1 MLPFSRKARWS
12 LDSLTPPWGEMVS
25 IYDHIRA
32 APDRQSLPDEP
43 LLRKKY
49 KFGWVGGALDGV
61 FGRHTARG
69 ESTKKVFESVEALRR
84 LLQEANKETLTN
96 LYDLIVR
103 DSILSFIDE
112 VLEELNK
119 SKLSVDSGRLLE
131 TQNSEIRSW
140 MLREGFRN
148 EVMDE
153 YLACI
158 CARAGRLHEA
168 LQQQVVDEAL
178 LEGAADMLRA
188 LLPGRGPAEGI
199 DDYTQGADS
208 CESYINLVWAR
219 RGLGLKHFLTVA
231 EMRRFLSAPEGW
243 DKRDKLGWTESRRR
257 TLLAL
262 CDDVF
267 AREEWRAQVAEEL
280 ASVDEQAFYVADTA
294 AKELSIDTWDV

>member
-103 DSILSFIDE
+103 E
-112 VLEELNK
+112 VTA
-119 SKLSVDSGRLLE
+119 DHIADDRL
-131 TQNSEIRSW
+131 
-140 MLREGFRN
+140 
-148 EVMDE
+148 
-153 YLACI
+153 
-158 CARAGRLHEA
+158 
-168 LQQQVVDEAL
+168 VVDDQHGCHL
-178 LEGAADMLRA
+178 HSLST
-188 LLPGRGPAEGI
+188 P
-199 DDYTQGADS
+199 
-208 CESYINLVWAR
+208 LV
-219 RGLGLKHFLTVA
+219 
-231 EMRRFLSAPEGW
+231 
-243 DKRDKLGWTESRRR
+243 SRRLR
-257 TLLAL
+257 
-262 CDDVF
+262 
-267 AREEWRAQVAEEL
+267 
-280 ASVDEQAFYVADTA
+280 
-294 AKELSIDTWDV
+294 IP